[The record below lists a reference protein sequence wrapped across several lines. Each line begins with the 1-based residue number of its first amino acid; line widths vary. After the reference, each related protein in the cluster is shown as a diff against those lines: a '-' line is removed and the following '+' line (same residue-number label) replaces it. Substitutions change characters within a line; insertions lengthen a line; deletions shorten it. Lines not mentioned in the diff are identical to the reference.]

1 MKTNNSRD
9 DLLSEAGKETLKD
22 RYLMKNETYQ
32 GMFALVAKAYGINPE
47 HAQRI
52 YNYIS
57 QHWFMPSTP
66 ILSNGGNERG
76 LPISCFLSEATDKM
90 DGIVETWNEN
100 TWLSVKGGGI
110 GSYWGNIR
118 SIGERIG
125 QVGKSSGVVPFLKV
139 QDSLTLAISQGSL
152 RRGSSA
158 IYMPVWHPEIEEF
171 IEIRRPTGGDPN
183 RKCLNLHHG
192 VVLDEEFMQA
202 VEKGEEYALRS
213 PKDMAVVERVSA
225 RDIWRRILT
234 ARMETGEPYI
244 MFKDN
249 VNKYTPSHHKY
260 LGGMD
265 AKMSNLCSEI
275 LLPTGKDYLGKERTA
290 VCCLS
295 SLNLNYFYQWRHEPD
310 FIKDVMEFLD
320 NVLEDF
326 IQKAPDSHAK
336 AKYSA
341 MRERSVGLGVMG
353 LHDLYQSKGL
363 AWGSPEAYELN
374 KIVFSHIKEHADEAN
389 LSLGQERGPCPDAF
403 DAGELKRFSYTMAI
417 APTASISVLCGEAS
431 PGIEPC
437 FSNIYTH
444 KTLSGTFVIK
454 NKNLEKLLKSLDK
467 DNQETWS
474 NIVAN
479 EGSVQQLDCL
489 TPEQKEVFKT
499 AFEIEQMHLIR
510 QAAARSPFIDQGQ
523 SLNLFIRPEAQKRYV
538 SNLHMTAW
546 RLGVK
551 TLYYCRSEA
560 ASEATAIGKKVE
572 REVIQ
577 EESSCKDGVCEL
589 VLPTPKKYEECE
601 ACQ

>member
-1 MKTNNSRD
+1 MYIDNSRD
-9 DLLSEAGKETLKD
+9 ELLSEAGKETLKD
-22 RYLMKNETYQ
+22 RYLMKDETYQ
-32 GMFALVAKAYGINPE
+32 GMFARVAKTYSDNEE

-66 ILSNGGNERG
+66 ILSNGGNTRG
-76 LPISCFLSEATDKM
+76 LPISCFLSEASDKM
-90 DGIVETWNEN
+90 QGIVDTWNEN

-118 SIGERIG
+118 AIGERIG
-125 QVGKSSGVVPFLKV
+125 EVGKSSGVVPFLKV

-183 RKCLNLHHG
+183 RRCLNLHHG
-192 VVLDEEFMQA
+192 VVLDKEFMLA
-202 VEKGEEYALRS
+202 VQNDQTYDLRS
-213 PKDMAVVERVSA
+213 PKDGSPVEQVKA
-225 RDIWRRILT
+225 RDIWRRLLT
-234 ARMETGEPYI
+234 ARMETGEPYL

-249 VNKYTPSHHKY
+249 TNKYTAPHHKK

-275 LLPTGKDYLGKERTA
+275 LLPTGTDYLGNERTA

-295 SLNLNYFYQWRHEPD
+295 SLNLNYFDEWKDEPL
-310 FIKDVMEFLD
+310 FILDVMKFLD

-326 IQKAPDSHAK
+326 IRKAPDTHAK
-336 AKYSA
+336 ARYSA
-341 MRERSVGLGVMG
+341 ERERSIGLGVMG
-353 LHDLYQSKGL
+353 LHDLYQSNGY
-363 AWGSPEAYELN
+363 AWGSREAYQLN
-374 KIVFSHIKEHADEAN
+374 EKVFKHIRCYVDAANVKIAE
-389 LSLGQERGPCPDAF
+389 ERGACPDAA
-403 DAGELKRFSYTMAI
+403 DAGKLLRFSYTMAI
-417 APTASISVLCGEAS
+417 APTASISVLAGGAS

-437 FSNIYTH
+437 YSNIYTH
-444 KTLSGTFVIK
+444 KTLSGTFTIK
-454 NKNLEKLLKSLDK
+454 NRNLENLLQ
-467 DNQETWS
+467 NVGHNTPEVWA
-474 NIVAN
+474 NIVAH
-479 EGSVQQLDCL
+479 EGSVQQLGFL
-489 TPEQKEVFKT
+489 TDEQKEVFKT
-499 AFEIEQMHLIR
+499 AFEIEQMDLIR
-510 QAAARSPFIDQGQ
+510 QAAMRTPYIDQGQ

-538 SNLHMTAW
+538 SKLHMTAW
-546 RLGVK
+546 ELGVK

-572 REVIQ
+572 REIIH
-577 EESSCKDGVCEL
+577 EESACKDGVCEL
-589 VLPTPKKYEECE
+589 TLPAPKKYDECE